1 MRLFLVFCA
10 IALSASAFAS
20 NYTIPRAFRGRYK
33 CEVPGYEI
41 NHNGKITKVE
51 ALNAILL
58 VYKTK
63 IILRIGERSFP
74 ANVERKEASRKNP
87 VYAADFPHPFN
98 NCLVSFDRRNK
109 TVIIDAQIFQGHP
122 FKRIK

>member
-10 IALSASAFAS
+10 ITLSASAFAS

-41 NHNGKITKVE
+41 NHNGIITKVE

-63 IILRIGERSFP
+63 IILRIGDRSFP
-74 ANVERKEASRKNP
+74 ANVELKSASRKSP
-87 VYAADFPHPFN
+87 IYLTDFQSPFN
-98 NCLVSFDRRNK
+98 NSTVSFDRRSK
-109 TVIIDAQIFQGHP
+109 TVIIDAEVFQGQP
-122 FKRIK
+122 FKRLK